1 MAHVDVPGFS
11 GIASITV
18 TTPDGEIII
27 TRKDQERVAIT
38 RPGGGE
44 PQIVTMP
51 RREPITTM
59 NEELRR
65 LTPDLVFEEV
75 LASFIAQNCP
85 AREEVFW

>member
-1 MAHVDVPGFS
+1 
-11 GIASITV
+11 
-18 TTPDGEIII
+18 
-27 TRKDQERVAIT
+27 
-38 RPGGGE
+38 
-44 PQIVTMP
+44 
-51 RREPITTM
+51 M